1 MFARGSANSIEGA
14 IEIVDNISPDIITAD
29 STASGL
35 GWYATAGIFIL
46 EVAILTYR
54 FYNSP

>member
-1 MFARGSANSIEGA
+1 
-14 IEIVDNISPDIITAD
+14 
-29 STASGL
+29 L

-54 FYNSP
+54 FYSSP